1 MKNLLLTLIISLA
14 AGNIINAQSDLW
26 MDISESQITLVG
38 ERYIIPDSYRTVKI
52 VTVKRM
58 VLLK

>member
-1 MKNLLLTLIISLA
+1 MKNLLLTIIISLV

-26 MDISESQITLVG
+26 MEISESRITLVG
-38 ERYIIPDSYRTVKI
+38 DSCIIPDSYRTVKI